1 MNDLK
6 IVTNLAWPSFRNVA
20 RDIHNALKPSCHS
33 CVLDWKD
40 AKPGG
45 DILLIETV
53 RRDTL
58 ELAEKLLPGSNVV
71 FYGTTEGRSF
81 LDEKDIQLARDIKVV
96 AVSNFVKEMLEE
108 VDVPVAGVVH
118 HGLDMDASE
127 VDMSFLKSLEEKF
140 KEKLVALTI
149 ASNDPRKGLE
159 KLLQAHKLVEE
170 RIQNNYLV
178 LHSQPKKYYDHEK
191 QRHRERH
198 YDLLKIVS
206 NLGLERIWLT
216 NRHGL
221 MTAEEINTL
230 YKICHIYVLSSFTE
244 GFGLPILEAFRL
256 NKPVVAVD
264 APPFNEIIEDG
275 CTGKLIPF
283 KEVRWFNY
291 KNKVLFKMHV
301 YETLDLAKAVLSLLS
316 DSGIRESMETKIGDR
331 KYRWSIHRLY
341 PQLLNYF

>member
-1 MNDLK
+1 M
-6 IVTNLAWPSFRNVA
+6 
-20 RDIHNALKPSCHS
+20 
-33 CVLDWKD
+33 
-40 AKPGG
+40 PGG

-58 ELAEKLLPGSNVV
+58 ELAERLLPGSNIV

-81 LDEKDIQLARDIKVV
+81 LDEENKRLARDINVV
-96 AVSNFVKEMLEE
+96 AVSYFVKEMLEE

-118 HGLDMDASE
+118 HGLDMNASE
-127 VDMSFLKSLEEKF
+127 ADLSFLEALEKKF

-149 ASNDPRKGLE
+149 ASNDPRKGLND
-159 KLLQAHKLVEE
+159 LLQAHKVVEE
-170 RIQNNYLV
+170 RIPNSYLV
-178 LHSQPKKYYDHEK
+178 LHSQPKRYYDYEE

-198 YDLLKIVS
+198 YDLPEIAS
-206 NLGLERIWLT
+206 NLGLKRIWLT
-216 NRHGL
+216 NRYGL

-264 APPFNEIIEDG
+264 APPFNEIVEDG
-275 CTGKLIPF
+275 LTGRLVPY

-291 KNKVLFKMHV
+291 KNKVLFKMHI
-301 YETLDLAKAVLSLLS
+301 YEPRSLTEAMVSLQS
-316 DSGIRESMETKIGDR
+316 NYNLRKSMEIQIRER
-331 KYRWSIHRLY
+331 KNRWSIYNLY

>member
-1 MNDLK
+1 
-6 IVTNLAWPSFRNVA
+6 
-20 RDIHNALKPSCHS
+20 
-33 CVLDWKD
+33 
-40 AKPGG
+40 
-45 DILLIETV
+45 
-53 RRDTL
+53 
-58 ELAEKLLPGSNVV
+58 
-71 FYGTTEGRSF
+71 
-81 LDEKDIQLARDIKVV
+81 
-96 AVSNFVKEMLEE
+96 
-108 VDVPVAGVVH
+108 
-118 HGLDMDASE
+118 
-127 VDMSFLKSLEEKF
+127 
-140 KEKLVALTI
+140 
-149 ASNDPRKGLE
+149 
-159 KLLQAHKLVEE
+159 
-170 RIQNNYLV
+170 
-178 LHSQPKKYYDHEK
+178 
-191 QRHRERH
+191 
-198 YDLLKIVS
+198 
-206 NLGLERIWLT
+206 
-216 NRHGL
+216 